1 MKRCA
6 AWLLVATVML
16 QFDPPALVL
25 YLDAEDPP
33 ADAALVAKV
42 ACPTLRTEGIPLPV
56 PYTIRRFQKLGESQ
70 RFVPTSSG
78 VTGLLA
84 RCE

>member
-6 AWLLVATVML
+6 PWLLVATVML

-25 YLDAEDPP
+25 YLDTQDPP

-42 ACPTLRTEGIPLPV
+42 ARPTLRT
-56 PYTIRRFQKLGESQ
+56 
-70 RFVPTSSG
+70 
-78 VTGLLA
+78 
-84 RCE
+84 

>member
-1 MKRCA
+1 MKRRA

-56 PYTIRRFQKLGESQ
+56 PYTIRRFQKVVVRLRARLSGSPS
-70 RFVPTSSG
+70 VPAL
-78 VTGLLA
+78 TG
-84 RCE
+84 